1 MASLRDVAAFA
12 AKAVAT
18 QAGMGLLGL
27 NPGGKRKKDDST
39 KKALVVGT
47 GLALLKGA
55 ASAGAGVATKA
66 LATKAGMA
74 MLGLNPKMVTRKGV
88 LVRASRKQLRAYLA
102 RVKALERSRIKLA
115 ETMGKTLRAKTE
127 AGRDMLWSRALGGI
141 KKEIGKIK
149 RTEKLLGLRANP
161 AMRAKL
167 GRPLSAKAKAA
178 RRAKVARAMKSG
190 AHQLAG
196 LGAKFGG
203 PRAKFARVRIA
214 SPREFQKGSFR
225 VISPGSG
232 AHKMVIACP
241 KATPLTGGKCKGG
254 TEVQAVLVRKV
265 SAAERKADMK
275 VAANPLLMVVPN
287 PRVKWVPFGRGY
299 VYAVESSGGRYPS
312 WHWAVRRTN
321 TIHGSAASGGSG
333 ADSKAA
339 AIAWAK
345 DHITRAMATDKRRKM
360 WERTHG
366 PLFGRNPATAR
377 KGDPLVLKTANEAW
391 GFFGTTAQMYGQ
403 AVAEYAWDV
412 AFKELLKGGWKPYTV
427 RLFLD
432 AKHGRHVADQVYIQ
446 GIADKAKIRTAVL
459 KALKSEMRWIVR
471 TMPDMDAERRKG
483 GVRWNPGST
492 PPPMKMTEFLNDI
505 TADVKDLPSKGWLK
519 TAAASHLRRWAA
531 RQGHPMSQVVAEDIV
546 SRWIRAK
553 AGVEWNPGKKI
564 CGNMISINLHR
575 GGYPTLIHESAKWA
589 IRKRDRGIWSPSDY
603 KNALMREWENLGQ
616 GGGYSS
622 GFSFRRRDPETGIV
636 VELIETFNTPLAV
649 FILTRKEA
657 GENPGRTLVPGGKGR
672 DSVVL
677 GWKSKAEAEKYVA
690 KKNRE
695 GFVASVHPG
704 RAGAPAS
711 ARWVTISSR
720 HKMFF
725 KGPWGKNPS
734 ANPTYLLT
742 PRICD
747 LRTIATSGVAGVVDG
762 RKIDPV
768 IAGAVL
774 KFLAAQAPANAER
787 LAKEPVMQLAGYAY
801 KNAKRR

>member
-102 RVKALERSRIKLA
+102 RVKELERSRLKLA
-115 ETMGKTLRAKTE
+115 DTMGKTLRAKTA

-141 KKEIGKIK
+141 KKQIGKIK
-149 RTEKLLGLRANP
+149 RTEKLLGIRANP
-161 AMRAKL
+161 AMRAL
-167 GRPLSAKAKAA
+167 VGRPLSAKVKAA
-178 RRAKVARAMKSG
+178 RRTAVARAMKAG
-190 AHQLAG
+190 THQLAG
-196 LGAKFGG
+196 AGAEFGG
-203 PRAKFARVRIA
+203 KKARFARVRIA
-214 SPREFQKGSFR
+214 SPKEFQKGSFR

-232 AHKMVIACP
+232 AHKMIIACP
-241 KATPLTGGKCKGG
+241 KAVPTVGGKCKGG
-254 TEVQAVLVRKV
+254 TEVQAVLVRKAT
-265 SAAERKADMK
+265 AAERKTEMK

-287 PRVKWVPFGRGY
+287 PRIKWVPFGRGY

-321 TIHGSAASGGSG
+321 TIHGAASSGGSG

-345 DHITRAMATDKRRKM
+345 DHITRAMASDARRKR
-360 WERTHG
+360 WEKEHG
-366 PLFGRNPATAR
+366 MRLGRNPAKAR

-403 AVAEYAWDV
+403 AVAEYAWEV

-432 AKHGRHVADQVYIQ
+432 AKHGRHVADQIRIA
-446 GIADKAKIRTAVL
+446 GIPDKPAIRTAVL

-471 TMPDMDAERRKG
+471 TLPDMDAERRKG
-483 GVRWNPGST
+483 GVRW
-492 PPPMKMTEFLNDI
+492 
-505 TADVKDLPSKGWLK
+505 
-519 TAAASHLRRWAA
+519 
-531 RQGHPMSQVVAEDIV
+531 
-546 SRWIRAK
+546 
-553 AGVEWNPGKKI
+553 
-564 CGNMISINLHR
+564 
-575 GGYPTLIHESAKWA
+575 
-589 IRKRDRGIWSPSDY
+589 
-603 KNALMREWENLGQ
+603 
-616 GGGYSS
+616 
-622 GFSFRRRDPETGIV
+622 
-636 VELIETFNTPLAV
+636 
-649 FILTRKEA
+649 
-657 GENPGRTLVPGGKGR
+657 NPGRTLVPGGKGR

-695 GFVASVHPG
+695 GYVASVHPG

-711 ARWVTISSR
+711 ARWVTISTR
-720 HKMFF
+720 HKMFL
-725 KGPWGKNPS
+725 KPPAGNPG
-734 ANPTYLLT
+734 YLLT
-742 PRICD
+742 PRICE
-747 LRTIATSGVAGVVDG
+747 LRTIATSGQAGVVDG

-787 LAKEPVMQLAGYAY
+787 LAKEPVMELAGYAY